1 MNKIILKLRD
11 KKQYKLMPIKKTCLK
26 KNKKTVPNNT
36 NKKTCLKKQKK

>member
-11 KKQYKLMPIKKTCLK
+11 KNQCKLMPIKKTCLK

>member
-26 KNKKTVPNNT
+26 KTKKIIT
-36 NKKTCLKKQKK
+36 NK

>member
-26 KNKKTVPNNT
+26 KNKKQYPIIPI
-36 NKKTCLKKQKK
+36 KRTCLKKQKK